1 MGADITVY
9 AEAKSG
15 KKGKPYRF
23 IGELNADRNYYMFTA
38 MGYKLA
44 DFEPVY
50 RAKGLPSDVTNVV
63 YLEYKKYCETHH
75 PSWLSA
81 QELMDCIQYCE
92 SLLEDESDFELFD
105 SYRIIYE
112 MLKEYDNRG
121 ESSRIVFWFD

>member
-9 AEAKSG
+9 AEARSG

-38 MGYKLA
+38 MGYELA
-44 DFEPVY
+44 YFEPVY
-50 RAKGLPSDVTNVV
+50 RARGLPGDVTNVV
-63 YLEYKKYCETHH
+63 YLEYKKYCEAHH

-92 SLLEDESDFELFD
+92 KL
-105 SYRIIYE
+105 YE
-112 MLKEYDNRG
+112 MDGGHHESFLKIYKLLKEYNDQG
-121 ESSRIVFWFD
+121 DEARIVFWFS